1 MRLFTSESV
10 TEGHPD
16 KVSDQIA
23 DTILDEIL
31 KKDPCARVA
40 CEVCCTTNFVL
51 VTGEIT
57 TETLPDIDGIVRSV
71 ARKIGY
77 DKEDLGF
84 NADTLEVLVKLDR
97 QSPDISMGVSESVE
111 KREGGDWFDTVG
123 AGDQGMMF
131 GYASDETEELMPLAI
146 ALAHRLTERLTEVR
160 KKGILSYLRPD
171 GKAQVTVRYD
181 GDIPVAVEAVVVST
195 QHAPDID
202 METLRADVER
212 EVIRYAIP
220 EKYRKD
226 TKIYINPTGRF
237 AVGGPHGDSGVTGRK
252 IIVDSYG
259 GYVAHGGGAF
269 SGKDPTKVDRSAS
282 YYARYAAK
290 NIVAAGL
297 AKRVMIQ
304 VAYAIGKAHPVSV
317 TVDTLGT
324 GKVSDEKI
332 TEAVLKVFDFRPE
345 AIIENL
351 SLRAPIYAAVTNYG
365 HFGNKDVPWEKT
377 DMCEELKRAVYGN

>member
-23 DTILDEIL
+23 DTVLDEIL

-77 DKEDLGF
+77 DKEELGF

-111 KREGGDWFDTVG
+111 KREGGDRFDTVG

-131 GYASDETEELMPLAI
+131 GYASDETVELMPLAI

-212 EVIRYAIP
+212 EVIGYAIP

-304 VAYAIGKAHPVSV
+304 VAYAIGKARPVSV

-365 HFGNKDVPWEKT
+365 HFGNKNVPWEKT
-377 DMCEELKRAVYGN
+377 DKREELKRVVYGN

>member
-31 KKDPCARVA
+31 KKDPYARVA

-77 DKEDLGF
+77 DKEELGF

-111 KREGGDWFDTVG
+111 KREGGDRFDTVG

-212 EVIRYAIP
+212 EVIRYVIP
-220 EKYRKD
+220 KEYCKD

-304 VAYAIGKAHPVSV
+304 VAYAIGKARPVSV

-365 HFGNKDVPWEKT
+365 HFGKKDVPWEKT
-377 DMCEELKRAVYGN
+377 DVCEELKTAVYGN

>member
-23 DTILDEIL
+23 DTVLDEIL

-77 DKEDLGF
+77 DKEELGF

-111 KREGGDWFDTVG
+111 KREGGDRFDTVG

-181 GDIPVAVEAVVVST
+181 GEIPVAVEAVVVST

-212 EVIRYAIP
+212 EVIRHAIP

-304 VAYAIGKAHPVSV
+304 VAYAIGKARPVSV

-377 DMCEELKRAVYGN
+377 DMREELKRAVYGN

>member
-23 DTILDEIL
+23 DTVLDEIL

-77 DKEDLGF
+77 DKEELGF

-111 KREGGDWFDTVG
+111 KREGGDRFDTVG

-131 GYASDETEELMPLAI
+131 GYASDETDELMPLAI

-212 EVIRYAIP
+212 EVIGYAIP

-304 VAYAIGKAHPVSV
+304 VAYAIGKARPVSV

-365 HFGNKDVPWEKT
+365 HFGNKNVPWEKT
-377 DMCEELKRAVYGN
+377 DKCEELKRVVYGN

>member
-77 DKEDLGF
+77 DKEELGF

-111 KREGGDWFDTVG
+111 KREGGDRFDTVG

-131 GYASDETEELMPLAI
+131 GYASDETDELMPLAI

-212 EVIRYAIP
+212 EVIRYVIP
-220 EKYRKD
+220 KEYCKD

-304 VAYAIGKAHPVSV
+304 VAYAIGKARPVSV

-365 HFGNKDVPWEKT
+365 HFGKKDVPWEKT
-377 DMCEELKRAVYGN
+377 DVCEELKTAVYGN

>member
-23 DTILDEIL
+23 DTVLDEIL

-77 DKEDLGF
+77 DKEELGF

-111 KREGGDWFDTVG
+111 KREGGDRFDTVG

-131 GYASDETEELMPLAI
+131 GYASDETVELMPLAI

-212 EVIRYAIP
+212 EVIGYAIP

-304 VAYAIGKAHPVSV
+304 VAYAIGKARPVSV

-351 SLRAPIYAAVTNYG
+351 ALRAPIYAAVTNYG
-365 HFGNKDVPWEKT
+365 HFGNKNVPWEKT
-377 DMCEELKRAVYGN
+377 DKREELKRVVYGN

>member
-23 DTILDEIL
+23 DTVLDEIL

-77 DKEDLGF
+77 DKEELGF

-111 KREGGDWFDTVG
+111 KREGGDRFDTVG

-131 GYASDETEELMPLAI
+131 GYASDETDELMPLAI

-171 GKAQVTVRYD
+171 GKAQVTVQYD

-195 QHAPDID
+195 QHAPEID

-212 EVIRYAIP
+212 EVIGYAIP

-304 VAYAIGKAHPVSV
+304 VAYAIGKARPVSV

-351 SLRAPIYAAVTNYG
+351 ALRAPIYAAVTNYG
-365 HFGNKDVPWEKT
+365 HFGNKNVPWEKT
-377 DMCEELKRAVYGN
+377 DKREELKRVVYGN